1 MVFGPMIIT
10 SVLTLVGIKTK
21 MPKLILSSTLIIL
34 GLYIGNYIDENL
46 FNQIHQWFWT
56 SLIMLGYIIISVLVV
71 SKYLEKYSNYDK
83 KTSIFSAAPGALGP
97 LMILAEDEKSD
108 LSRVSPPHI

>member
-1 MVFGPMIIT
+1 MIIT
-10 SVLTLVGIKTK
+10 SVVTLVGIKTQ
-21 MPKLILSSTLIIL
+21 MPKLILSSTLIIWF
-34 GLYIGNYIDENL
+34 YIGNYIDENL

-83 KTSIFSAAPGALGP
+83 KLQFFL
-97 LMILAEDEKSD
+97 LHQVL
-108 LSRVSPPHI
+108 